1 MSLSSATH
9 VIRFWFEDSTPSNWF
24 AKDVDFDNEI
34 KARFLETYWAASRC
48 ELFGWRKN
56 AEGRLAEVIVLDQF
70 SRNMFRGS
78 AQAFAFDSLAVAL
91 CQTAIALGADQ
102 ELAIEKRKFL
112 YMPLMHS
119 ESLVV
124 HEMAEKMFSQ
134 PGLEDNY
141 EYEIKH
147 KAIIEQFGRYPHRNA
162 ILGRESTR
170 AEKAFLK
177 LPGSSF

>member
-1 MSLSSATH
+1 MSLSNVTQ
-9 VIRFWFEDSTPSNWF
+9 VIQFWFEESSPSNWF
-24 AKDVDFDNEI
+24 AKDTEFDDKI
-34 KARFLETYWAASRC
+34 KVRFLDTYWAASQC
-48 ELFGWRKN
+48 ELFNWRES
-56 AEGRLAEVIVLDQF
+56 AEGRLAEIIVLDQF
-70 SRNMFRGS
+70 SRNMFRDS
-78 AQAFAFDSLAVAL
+78 AQAFAADNLAVAL
-91 CQTAIALGADQ
+91 CQTAIDVGADQ
-102 ELAIEKRKFL
+102 LLPVEKRKFL

-124 HEMAEKMFSQ
+124 HELAEKMFSQ